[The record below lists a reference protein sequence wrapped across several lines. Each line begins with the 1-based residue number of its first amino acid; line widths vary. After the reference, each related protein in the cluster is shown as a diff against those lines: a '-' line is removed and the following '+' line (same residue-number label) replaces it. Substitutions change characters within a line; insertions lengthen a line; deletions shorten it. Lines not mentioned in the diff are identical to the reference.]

1 MLNKL
6 AVQRAMQSFTLVWG
20 GALWGG
26 KWYLKKVTFDLG
38 QAVGRG
44 PGGGGELA
52 VLTPAG
58 LRALGGSQCRTMARA
73 AALRGMSNGWVV
85 GGVGFHH
92 EEL

>member
-1 MLNKL
+1 M
-6 AVQRAMQSFTLVWG
+6 
-20 GALWGG
+20 
-26 KWYLKKVTFDLG
+26 KKVTFDLG
-38 QAVGRG
+38 RAVGRG
-44 PGGGGELA
+44 LGGGGELA

-58 LRALGGSQCRTMARA
+58 LTALGGSQWGAVVRA